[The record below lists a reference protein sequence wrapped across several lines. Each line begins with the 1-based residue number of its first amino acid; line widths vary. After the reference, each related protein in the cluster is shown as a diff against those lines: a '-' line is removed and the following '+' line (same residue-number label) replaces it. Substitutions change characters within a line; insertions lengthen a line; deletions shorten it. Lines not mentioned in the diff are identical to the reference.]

1 MQCRDPIQWLHT
13 QEMGEQGLCTQFPFS
28 VADLQAAPEEAEG
41 LEGLVVELMWDP
53 HLWSSW
59 MVTPG
64 YFVGLTFSRMCP
76 WSSYAGMIF

>member
-1 MQCRDPIQWLHT
+1 MQFAL
-13 QEMGEQGLCTQFPFS
+13 S
-28 VADLQAAPEEAEG
+28 VADLQAAPEEAED

-64 YFVGLTFSRMCP
+64 YFVVRTFSRMCP
-76 WSSYAGMIF
+76 WST